1 MSTIATYGVRGVCSE
16 VLTFAVLIVVL
27 AISAPALPTALVP
40 RKSPEFTI
48 SVPAGKTTLLS
59 SYKGKVVV
67 VEFLFVASQHCM
79 NVAQVLNKL
88 NRDLG
93 SREFQPIGIVFDP
106 PKVPTSGEKVIPSLV
121 EYFKLTYPVGFAKKS
136 DVDAYL
142 GRTGSELLAIPQMV
156 VIDRAGTI
164 RAATG
169 DRTNPKLEDE
179 NYLRNLI
186 DSLLKE
192 GAPAKSRYKLP
203 DAEKGRASK

>member
-1 MSTIATYGVRGVCSE
+1 MSTNAKHGVRRMHRRM
-16 VLTFAVLIVVL
+16 LTSAILILVL
-27 AISAPALPTALVP
+27 AISAAALPTAPVP

-48 SVPAGKTTLLS
+48 SVPAGETTLLS

-88 NRDLG
+88 NQDLG

-121 EYFKLTYPVGFAKKS
+121 EYFKLTYPVGFARKA
-136 DVDAYL
+136 DVDSYL

-156 VIDRAGTI
+156 VIDRAGII

-169 DRTNPKLEDE
+169 DRTNPKLENE

-192 GAPAKSRYKLP
+192 GMPAKSRRRLP
-203 DAEKGRASK
+203 NAEKGRASK